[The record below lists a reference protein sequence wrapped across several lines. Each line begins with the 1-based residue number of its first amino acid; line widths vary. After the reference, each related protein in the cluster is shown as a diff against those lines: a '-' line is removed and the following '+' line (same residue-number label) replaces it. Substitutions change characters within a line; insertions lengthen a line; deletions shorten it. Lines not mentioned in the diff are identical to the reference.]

1 MHFLETAYS
10 PYRENKVPGQ
20 VNGSVFFAFHSVE
33 MVTVLGQVMV
43 HVLTSSC
50 WYCSPHLPIFLSI
63 GAPQAITEILKL
75 RVALARGVTAAQGAP
90 FTVTVTVGL
99 GSVSAGQALLGS
111 DVRNVS
117 RGTFWWKAIV
127 FVGIFLQMF
136 KDGFS
141 FKYFPAMVLYVIYRI
156 KAYLF

>member
-1 MHFLETAYS
+1 MRVLLGIMARWLAQPATALHA
-10 PYRENKVPGQ
+10 PALTAPLP
-20 VNGSVFFAFHSVE
+20 
-33 MVTVLGQVMV
+33 VLAPLVSQTAVMV
-43 HVLTSSC
+43 SVVMPVF
-50 WYCSPHLPIFLSI
+50 WAMKDGIVK

-90 FTVTVTVGL
+90 FTVTVTVGP

-127 FVGIFLQMF
+127 FLVM
-136 KDGFS
+136 
-141 FKYFPAMVLYVIYRI
+141 MNVWVCC
-156 KAYLF
+156 